1 MGWRIGAVVVAVA
14 LVAAYAALSGFWV
27 STGSSW
33 YLALP
38 RPAWQPPS
46 AVFGIA
52 WPYNFTVL
60 TIVGVLL
67 SLRLPTGPLVTYLVL
82 FAVTIGFAV
91 FWAWSFYVPHHLLI
105 AALSLTACALLTI
118 GLVIIA
124 WRADWWLGALLVP
137 YLAWLAVAASLSWGY
152 WVLTRA

>member
-1 MGWRIGAVVVAVA
+1 M
-14 LVAAYAALSGFWV
+14 
-27 STGSSW
+27 
-33 YLALP
+33 
-38 RPAWQPPS
+38 
-46 AVFGIA
+46 
-52 WPYNFTVL
+52 
-60 TIVGVLL
+60 
-67 SLRLPTGPLVTYLVL
+67 
-82 FAVTIGFAV
+82 
-91 FWAWSFYVPHHLLI
+91 PHHLLI